1 MTTRTRWLTRAYLGA
16 WAWLMATA
24 ADAQDAVEDT
34 TVTVRNT
41 GVSGLWVLANVSY
54 AGMRAQN
61 SQSKGWRII
70 AFIFGLP
77 GTISTWLIV
86 KEGGERA
93 YGVEIPRRKS

>member
-16 WAWLMATA
+16 GAWLTATA
-24 ADAQDAVEDT
+24 ADAQDAVRGT
-34 TVTVRNT
+34 TVTVRNI

-93 YGVEIPRRKS
+93 YGVEILRRKS